1 MELMILFILAFA
13 LIVIATYQDLR
24 TTEISDWLTFS
35 LIGFGL
41 SYRAVYAF
49 FTSSGEF
56 FWFGLAGFALF
67 SALGYLFYYAH
78 VFAGGD
84 VKLLMGL
91 GAVIPALS
99 YSELLFYGILMI
111 VCIFLLGAIWSVVF
125 TFIRIARKP
134 GNFGSYF
141 LKEMKKS
148 KNILLLFAITGLLFF
163 MGLGYFEFIVG
174 LIFGVLI
181 IISGIL
187 FVYVRAFEKHYLIVN
202 KKPSELIE
210 GDWLVGDIIVSGR
223 TIKKSVHGLTEKEI
237 AFLRKH
243 NKGVIVKDGVPF
255 TPGFLF
261 GFLLFM
267 LIYFEY
273 ISLAILGF

>member
-1 MELMILFILAFA
+1 MELIILFVLAFA
-13 LIVIATYQDLR
+13 FIIIATWQDLR

-35 LIGFGL
+35 LIGMGL

-49 FTSSGEF
+49 FTGSGEF
-56 FWFGLAGFALF
+56 FWYGLAGFALF

-125 TFIRIARKP
+125 TFIRIVRRP

-148 KNILLLFAITGLLFF
+148 KNMILFFLLGGLLFF
-163 MGLGYFEFIVG
+163 IFLGYFEFLVG
-174 LIFGVLI
+174 LVFGALI

-187 FVYVRAFEKHYLIVN
+187 FVYVRAFEKHYLIVS
-202 KKPSELIE
+202 KKPGELIE
-210 GDWLVGDIIVSGR
+210 GDWLVDDIFVSGR
-223 TIKKSVHGLTEKEI
+223 VIKKSVHGLTEKEI
-237 AFLRKH
+237 TFLRKH
-243 NKGVIVKDGVPF
+243 GKNVIVKDGVPF

-261 GFLLFM
+261 GFALFL
-267 LIYFEY
+267 LIYFEV
-273 ISLAILGF
+273 IVLPII